1 MVTLHP
7 QYITDSAGQKLVVL
21 SHLEFETLLEEL
33 DELEDI
39 RLYDKVKTE
48 DDGSRIS
55 LNDYLNK
62 RKLKNV

>member
-1 MVTLHP
+1 M
-7 QYITDSAGQKLVVL
+7 L